1 MCDWFSGPEVIDM
14 ATTTSMSPFCDDDWQ
29 NERSVLDANRY
40 MLENQVD
47 CDVMFTLL
55 PSGGGVVDAAD
66 TAVPIGSHRYILIS
80 RSPVFFAMLTG
91 PLAKQSQ
98 SMTVS
103 SRSILK
109 DIRITDIAP
118 STFWQ
123 LLR

>member
-1 MCDWFSGPEVIDM
+1 M
-14 ATTTSMSPFCDDDWQ
+14 ATPTSMSPFCDGDWQ

-55 PSGGGVVDAAD
+55 PSGGGVVDTTDA
-66 TAVPIGSHRYILIS
+66 AVPIGSHRYILIS

-91 PLAKQSQ
+91 PLAKQSPLM
-98 SMTVS
+98 MTS
-103 SRSILK
+103 SKNIPK
-109 DIRITDIAP
+109 EIRITDIAP